1 MKKLYIISAGDFG
14 REVHEWALATPEC
27 GREWEVAGFLDTRPD
42 LLERYHRPVG
52 IVGSPSSWAV
62 HDDHLFVCAVGDPIQ
77 KMHYAGLILARGGR
91 FASIVHPTAIVG
103 HGSTIG
109 HGCIICPRV
118 TLTVNVTLGNF
129 VVMNCHSSAGHDAV
143 IDEGTTISAH
153 CDVTGRVRIGRGVFL
168 GSHATVLPGVVVGD
182 HAVIGAGSVALR
194 NVPARTTVFG
204 VPAVAVA
211 RRKKDSYEQARVP
224 E

>member
-14 REVHEWALATPEC
+14 REVLEWALATPEC
-27 GREWEVAGFLDTRPD
+27 GREWELAGFLDTRPD
-42 LLERYHRPVG
+42 LLEGYRLPVG
-52 IVGSPSSWAV
+52 IVGSPSSWEV
-62 HDDHLFVCAVGDPIQ
+62 HDDHLFVCAVGDPVQ
-77 KMHYAGLILARGGR
+77 KMNYAGLVQARGGR

-109 HGCIICPRV
+109 QGCILCPHV
-118 TLTVNVTLGNF
+118 TLTVNVTLGDF

-143 IDEGTTISAH
+143 IGDGTTISGH
-153 CDVTGRVRIGRGVFL
+153 CDVTGRVRIGRCVFL

-182 HAVIGAGSVALR
+182 NAVIGAGSVAVR
-194 NVPARTTVFG
+194 KVPARTTVFG

-211 RRKKDSYEQARVP
+211 RRKEDSYEQASVP